1 MDRRLML
8 ERAAES
14 IAAWNHHD
22 ADGIVA
28 YAVEDLILRDI
39 ALAMPLHGREAVR
52 AAAREYMRAFPD
64 VRVAVT
70 SETVDDQRV
79 VQEWTSEGTHRGE
92 LMGLV
97 PTGRAVR
104 VFGATVITFDDD
116 ARIIEAAMYWNPLAV
131 FHQLGVAVNSEPATP
146 A

>member
-1 MDRRLML
+1 MNRRLMM

-14 IAAWNHHD
+14 VAAWNRHD
-22 ADGIVA
+22 ADGVVA
-28 YAVEDLILRDI
+28 HAVEDLILRDI

-52 AAAREYMRAFPD
+52 AATREYLRAFPD
-64 VRVAVT
+64 IRVEVT
-70 SETVDDQRV
+70 SETVDGPRV
-79 VQEWTSEGTHRGE
+79 VQEWTSDGTHRGE

-104 VFGATVITFDDD
+104 VFGATVITFDED
-116 ARIIEAAMYWNPLAV
+116 AHVIEAAMYWNPLAV
-131 FHQLGVAVNSEPATP
+131 FHQLGVAVSSEPAAT

>member
-1 MDRRLML
+1 MNRRLMS

-14 IAAWNHHD
+14 IAAWNRHD
-22 ADGIVA
+22 ADGVLA
-28 YAVEDLILRDI
+28 HAVEDLILRDI
-39 ALAMPLHGREAVR
+39 ALAMPLHGRDAVR

-97 PTGRAVR
+97 ATGRAVR
-104 VFGATVITFDDD
+104 VFGVTVLTFDEQ
-116 ARIIEAAMYWNPLAV
+116 AQVIEAAMYWNPLAV
-131 FHQLGVAVNSEPATP
+131 FHQLGVAVTSEPATP

>member
-1 MDRRLML
+1 MERRLMM

-14 IAAWNHHD
+14 IAAWNRHD
-22 ADGIVA
+22 ADGVVA
-28 YAVEDLILRDI
+28 HAVEDLILRDI

-52 AAAREYMRAFPD
+52 AATREYLRAFPD
-64 VRVAVT
+64 LRVEVT
-70 SETVDDQRV
+70 SETVDGPRV
-79 VQEWTSEGTHRGE
+79 VHEWTSDGTHRGE

-104 VFGATVITFDDD
+104 VFGATVMTFDEE
-116 ARIIEAAMYWNPLAV
+116 ARVIEAAMYWNPLAV
-131 FHQLGVAVNSEPATP
+131 FHQLGVAVTSEPAAT

>member
-1 MDRRLML
+1 MDRRLMM

-14 IAAWNHHD
+14 VAAWNRHD
-22 ADGIVA
+22 VDAA
-28 YAVEDLILRDI
+28 LAHAVEDLILRDI

-52 AAAREYMRAFPD
+52 AATGEYLRAFPD
-64 VRVAVT
+64 LRVAVT
-70 SETVDDQRV
+70 SETVDGPRV
-79 VQEWTSEGTHRGE
+79 VHEWTSDGTHRGK

-104 VFGATVITFDDD
+104 MFGVTVMTFDEEV
-116 ARIIEAAMYWNPLAV
+116 RIIEAAMYWNPLAV
-131 FHQLGVAVNSEPATP
+131 FHQLGVAVSSEPVAT